1 MLSELEI
8 RARARGYTTLHLYTS
23 MVQIAAQK
31 LYEKDSYHEVGRE
44 MFQQFENILYEKV
57 LG

>member
-44 MFQQFENILYEKV
+44 MFQQFENILYEKA
-57 LG
+57 